1 MASLYDLVENVI
13 GNLPSMPTIVAKI
26 LNLLENEAV
35 PNLILAD
42 AVSHDPAIAARILNL
57 ANSVS
62 ISTRGKVTSLDH
74 AIGTVGRNTVR
85 QIALEGS
92 IKSIN
97 AVLGDLGVILWE
109 ESVSCAIASRI
120 IAMELKVMNMDEA
133 FVAGLFA
140 PVGKVV
146 LALKHGT
153 LYQETLSA
161 SLTSIKSLS
170 DLENEQFGLN
180 HEIIAAALLEKWNM
194 NPSLVQG
201 ILHCNDLKNE
211 TNDQI
216 ARLVSRIVNL
226 AIVFTKMIG
235 NKNSA
240 PLEIFSLDNIFSVHL
255 LRTPQKPMIQLFDE
269 FRVAFQNDQEYYLS

>member
-13 GNLPSMPTIVAKI
+13 GDLPSMPIIVAKV

-42 AVSHDPAIAARILNL
+42 AVSHDPAIAARILSL
-57 ANSVS
+57 VNSVS

-74 AIGTVGRNTVR
+74 AIGTIGRSTVR
-85 QIALEGS
+85 QIALESS
-92 IKSIN
+92 IKNIN
-97 AVLGDLGVILWE
+97 AELGVLGVILWE

-153 LYQETLSA
+153 LYQETLST
-161 SLTSIKSLS
+161 SLTSSKSLS
-170 DLENEQFGLN
+170 DLEDEQFGLN

-194 NPSLVQG
+194 SPSLIQG
-201 ILHCNDLKNE
+201 ILHCNDLKND

-216 ARLVSRIVNL
+216 GCLISRIVNL
-226 AIVFTKMIG
+226 AIVFTKIIG

-240 PLEIFSLDNIFSVHL
+240 PLEIFSLDNIFTVHL
-255 LRTPQKPMIQLFDE
+255 LRTPQKPIIQLFEE